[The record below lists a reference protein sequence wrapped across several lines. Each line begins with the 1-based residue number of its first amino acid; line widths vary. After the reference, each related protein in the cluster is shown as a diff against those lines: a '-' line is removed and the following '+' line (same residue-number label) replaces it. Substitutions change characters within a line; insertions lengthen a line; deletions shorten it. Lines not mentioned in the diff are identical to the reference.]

1 MRVSEKVQKNYE
13 VEREAFDHASVR
25 KNPYENLDDVNEI
38 DLREYQAK
46 VKLEKEH

>member
-13 VEREAFDHASVR
+13 VEREAFGPASVR